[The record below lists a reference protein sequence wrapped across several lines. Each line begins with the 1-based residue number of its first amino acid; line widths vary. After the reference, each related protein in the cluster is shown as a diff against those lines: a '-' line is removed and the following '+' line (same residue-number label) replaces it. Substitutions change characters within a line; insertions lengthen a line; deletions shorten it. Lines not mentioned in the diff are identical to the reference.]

1 MGTRADEVRQWLRKA
16 QEDLAVARRAIADDL
31 FEPGCFHCQQ
41 AVEKLLKAYLVWN
54 ESALPRVHDLAL
66 LLDSC
71 EKLDRSFREKRD
83 EWEWLT
89 GYAIIAAYP
98 SEVPPPDQAEAHR
111 ALAAAEDCW
120 RSVQGMLPPAT
131 HPPKRIV

>member
-1 MGTRADEVRQWLRKA
+1 MQTRAEEVRQWLRKA
-16 QEDLAVARRAIADDL
+16 QDDLAVARRAIADDL

-54 ESALPRVHDLAL
+54 ESASPKVHDLAL
-66 LLDSC
+66 LLDAC
-71 EKLDRSFREKRD
+71 EKLEDSFSAKRD

-89 GYAIIAAYP
+89 GYAIITRYP
-98 SEVPPPDQAEAHR
+98 SEVPPPDLEEAR
-111 ALAAAEDCW
+111 KALDAAEDCW
-120 RSVQGMLPPAT
+120 RSVEAMLPQDV

>member
-1 MGTRADEVRQWLRKA
+1 METRANEVQQWLRKA

-31 FEPGCFHCQQ
+31 SEPGCFHCQQ

-54 ESALPRVHDLAL
+54 ESAPPRVHDLAL
-66 LLDSC
+66 LLDGC
-71 EKLDRSFREKRD
+71 EKLDPAFRDKRD

-89 GYAIIAAYP
+89 GYAIIARYP
-98 SEVPPPDQAEAHR
+98 SEVPPPDQPEARR

-120 RSVQGMLPPAT
+120 QSVQRMLPPET
-131 HPPKRIV
+131 YPQKRIV